1 MAEVS
6 SGAGVGLADEEG
18 RSARK
23 RRAILE
29 AATSLFLRSGY
40 LGTSVDEIAAAAAV
54 SKQTVYKHFEDK
66 ERLFT
71 EIVLATIDQVGE
83 PFFAGI
89 DALEQTQDLEED
101 LRELARQL
109 VSIVKD
115 HRLLQLRRLVIGEAE
130 RFPEL
135 GRAYYQRGPG
145 RTAEMMSSRF
155 QHLAERGLLRVDDAW
170 LAAQEFV
177 WLVLSIPLN
186 RAMLSADEQFTDEE
200 LERYAEE
207 AARVFLAAYD
217 PVSSARA
224 GGAGGPK
231 TKQSSERAR
240 R

>member
-1 MAEVS
+1 MADVEERSAV
-6 SGAGVGLADEEG
+6 ADEGG

-23 RRAILE
+23 RRAIMD
-29 AATSLFLRSGY
+29 AATTLFLRNGY

-89 DALEQTQDLEED
+89 DTLEETKDLEVD

-109 VSIVKD
+109 IAIVKD
-115 HRLLQLRRLVIGEAE
+115 QRLLQLRRLVIGEAE

-135 GRAYYQRGPG
+135 GRAYFERGPG
-145 RTAEMMSSRF
+145 RTADMMSSRF
-155 QHLAERGLLRVDDAW
+155 RHLAERGLLRVEDPW

-177 WLVLSIPLN
+177 WLVLSIPMN
-186 RAMLSADEQFTDEE
+186 RAMLSGDAQFTDEE
-200 LERYAEE
+200 LEGYAQE
-207 AARVFLAAYD
+207 AARVFYAAYG
-217 PVSSARA
+217 SA
-224 GGAGGPK
+224 
-231 TKQSSERAR
+231 SLAR
-240 R
+240 RKGPGKSEPARKSDRT